1 VKRILQNP
9 PRGIT
14 LPHAATS
21 DIKIDKSESSAL
33 IINGEG
39 RSRVLLVCEHA
50 SNHIPERYA
59 GLGMTDAA
67 KVSHAAWDPGAQAVS
82 ERLSGLLDA
91 PLVVS
96 TVSRLVYD
104 CNRPPTSTGAIR
116 AISEQISIPGNET
129 LSAREQIE
137 RVETVYEPFT
147 QTVVDTIKSFKA
159 APILVTI
166 HSFTRTYNERV
177 RDVDVGIIHDAHA
190 KLATTMVDLS
200 GSRLGLNY
208 ALNMPYS
215 KADEVAHT
223 LEMHGTKNGLI
234 NVMIE
239 ICNDLIETPDKQ
251 DMIAQMLA
259 DLLTA
264 SLFEMNED
272 ISPKGAAC

>member
-9 PRGIT
+9 PRGII

-21 DIKIDKSESSAL
+21 DLGIDKPESSAL
-33 IINGEG
+33 VINGEG
-39 RSRVLLVCEHA
+39 QSRVLLVCEHA

-67 KVSHAAWDPGAQAVS
+67 KVSHAAWDPGAQAVA

-104 CNRPPTSTGAIR
+104 CNRPPTSPGAIR
-116 AISEQISIPGNET
+116 AVSEQIIVPGNEALT
-129 LSAREQIE
+129 TQEQIE
-137 RVETVYEPFT
+137 RVETVYEPFK
-147 QTVVDTIKSFKA
+147 QTVSDTIKSFKA
-159 APILVTI
+159 TPILVTI
-166 HSFTRTYNERV
+166 HSFTRTYNGHV
-177 RDVDVGIIHDAHA
+177 RDVDVGIIHDVHA

-200 GSRLGLNY
+200 GARLGLNY

-223 LEMHGTKNGLI
+223 LELHGTNNGLI

-239 ICNDLIETPDKQ
+239 ICNDLIETPKQ
-251 DMIAQMLA
+251 QDEISQMLA
-259 DLLTA
+259 ELLSE
-264 SLFEMNED
+264 SLAKMNEG
-272 ISPKGAAC
+272 ISTKGQAC